1 MLPWG
6 SIQTAESIQFRCMA
20 ELILL
25 AADPYCPKGKKLDPR
40 IGCAG
45 IKITVTASQYIKWY
59 V

>member
-1 MLPWG
+1 
-6 SIQTAESIQFRCMA
+6 MA